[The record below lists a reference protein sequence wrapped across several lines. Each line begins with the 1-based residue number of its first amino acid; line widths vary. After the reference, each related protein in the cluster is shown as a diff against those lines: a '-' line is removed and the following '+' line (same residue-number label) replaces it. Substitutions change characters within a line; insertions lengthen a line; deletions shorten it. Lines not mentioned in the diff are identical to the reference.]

1 MKRRV
6 ARATVSMKS
15 SKTAR
20 TRESTSAVRSG
31 TVVAEIKKR
40 DGKASICIIRGVGG
54 IGDILMTTPALR
66 HLKKMFPKTKI
77 TYAVDMHR
85 AGSTYRD
92 LISNAPFIDEI
103 IDARYIDRAKYHAV
117 CDISAV
123 CIRFESSGLPPVN
136 RIDLFARALGIAHM
150 GNKLPFYK
158 AETSERIW
166 AEGLLKKYKDA
177 GKKIV
182 VLHTASF
189 EGKRSWP
196 AERNVELVK
205 LGDTNI
211 VFVVFDFNSVY
222 GDWAKFDN
230 VVDMSRTSVR
240 EMAAIIEQADLFVGP
255 DSGPMHI
262 AGATQTKSLVI
273 FGSIPPEARINYYPT
288 HSAIKLDG
296 LSCLG
301 CWYTACPI
309 SVKCMTDLSAK
320 NVHIKVANLL
330 GGQ

>member
-6 ARATVSMKS
+6 ARSTQCMKS
-15 SKTAR
+15 PKLVKTRDVINKGA
-20 TRESTSAVRSG
+20 ANK
-31 TVVAEIKKR
+31 VVQEIKKR
-40 DGKASICIIRGVGG
+40 NGKARVCIIRGVGG
-54 IGDILMTTPALR
+54 IGDVLMTTPALR
-66 HLKKMFPKTKI
+66 QLKEMFPRVHL

-85 AGSTYRD
+85 AGNTYQE
-92 LISNAPFIDEI
+92 LVYNAPFIDEI
-103 IDARYIDRAKYHAV
+103 VDARYVDRANYDAV

-123 CIRFESSGLPPVN
+123 CIRFENRSLPPVN
-136 RIDLFARALGIAHM
+136 RIDLFARALGITHM
-150 GNKLPFYK
+150 PNKLPFYSVT
-158 AETSERIW
+158 AVERSW
-166 AEGLLKKYKDA
+166 AASILDKYKSA
-177 GKKIV
+177 GKRIV

-196 AERNVELVK
+196 AERNAELVK
-205 LGDTNI
+205 LGDENT
-211 VFVVFDFNSVY
+211 VFIIFDFNSVY
-222 GDWAKFDN
+222 GDWDKLDN

-262 AGATQTKSLVI
+262 AGATRTNSLVI

-301 CWYTACPI
+301 CWYAACPI
-309 SVKCMTDLSAK
+309 GVKCMADLSAQT
-320 NVHIKVANLL
+320 VFERMVARV
-330 GGQ
+330 